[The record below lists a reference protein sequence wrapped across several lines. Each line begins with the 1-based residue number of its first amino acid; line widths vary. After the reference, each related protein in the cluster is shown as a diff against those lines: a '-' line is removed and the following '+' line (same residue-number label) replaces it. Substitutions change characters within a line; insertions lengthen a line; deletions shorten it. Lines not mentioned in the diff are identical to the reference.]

1 MYQIHITPGI
11 VLQKRA
17 VGEGS
22 ARIAI
27 LTRELGLV
35 RARAQSARAEKSK
48 LRYGLELL
56 TEARFS
62 LVKGKQEWRLT
73 GVEGGTRLVSPS
85 TYARAAAGRVST
97 LLLRLVAGQ
106 EHTPDLF
113 ETVSTGL
120 HTLARTGTKEEAE
133 AVEAILVLRVVSHL
147 GYLPNTPELAPF
159 IETDFASLELSQA
172 AARSKRLL
180 IRAIN
185 ESLQVSG
192 L

>member
-1 MYQIHITPGI
+1 MYQIHVTDGI

-22 ARIAI
+22 ARVAI

-56 TEARFS
+56 TRARFS

-73 GVEGGTRLVSPS
+73 GVEGGTRLVSES
-85 TYARAAAGRVST
+85 LHARAAAGRVSA

-106 EHTPDLF
+106 EYEPHLF
-113 ETVSTGL
+113 ETVSEGL
-120 HTLARTGTKEEAE
+120 QTLMRTGEKEEAE
-133 AVEAILVLRVVSHL
+133 AVEVVLVLRTLAHL
-147 GYLPNTPELAPF
+147 GYLPHTPELAPF
-159 IETDFASLELSQA
+159 ISTDFASLELSQA
-172 AARSKRLL
+172 ALRSKRLL
-180 IRAIN
+180 IKAIN
-185 ESLQVSG
+185 ESLQASG